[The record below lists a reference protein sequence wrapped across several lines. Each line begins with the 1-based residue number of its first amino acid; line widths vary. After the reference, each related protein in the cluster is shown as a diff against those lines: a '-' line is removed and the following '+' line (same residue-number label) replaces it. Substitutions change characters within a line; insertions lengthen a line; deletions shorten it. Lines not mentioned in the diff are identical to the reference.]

1 MSSHYDPSLT
11 IDTKITILA
20 SANLE
25 KNVAIMVSIIK
36 CLEFCGRQGI
46 AIRVHRHDSTST
58 SINKGNFKALLD
70 MRIDADDDVLKQHL
84 SEVPKNATYVSKTAS
99 NELLW
104 CIGDFIKLKIV
115 SEIKNNQE
123 GHNFFAIEADTI
135 RDISNWEQLGIAV
148 RYIKNHNAV
157 ERILVC

>member
-1 MSSHYDPSLT
+1 MNNFMSSHYDPSLR
-11 IDTKITILA
+11 IDTKITMLA

-46 AIRVHRHDSTST
+46 AIRGHRDDTTST

-70 MRIDADDDVLKQHL
+70 MRIDAGDDVLKQHL
-84 SEVPKNATYVSKTAS
+84 SEGPKNATYISKTAQ
-99 NELLW
+99 NALLE

-115 SEIKNNQE
+115 SEIKSQE
-123 GHNFFAIEADTI
+123 
-135 RDISNWEQLGIAV
+135 
-148 RYIKNHNAV
+148 
-157 ERILVC
+157 